1 MLVVSSDHIITVK
14 CTFLYNFS
22 HGCTV
27 GRDDGTGERDG
38 RGGGR
43 GGEGSSRVREQ
54 LSLPLR
60 AS

>member
-38 RGGGR
+38 
-43 GGEGSSRVREQ
+43 GGERGAVGYANN
-54 LSLPLR
+54 SLFR
-60 AS
+60 